1 MREHEVPTHVQA
13 EDRVLL
19 GLTFPQ
25 IVAVTA
31 LCALAYGLSR
41 YAPVGPSEV
50 RIALAVVFGLV
61 GAAMIAGRIGGRALP
76 LAAADLLRFGL
87 GPRRYAG
94 PPSEL
99 VRTEPPAP
107 VEREPGPLSLM
118 AERARRDLRR
128 LRSRKRKAGERRNGR
143 TPFRP
148 HRWFGKRHRRGGEE
162 QTLKAMTGRGKRFA
176 MLAGAALLA
185 VAAIPQAALAD
196 DHWLDEIDF
205 KAPEPVPG
213 RRLFVEGLT
222 VNGARAEVVLRAAI
236 GLQLV
241 TRVYGGADGRS
252 LRFFA
257 VASLEKGERIDY
269 DVPLWGDVPSIVFAW
284 EDVLDHAGA
293 FTLEGGEIPHPL
305 PSVEGELCDL
315 RVASLGWTPGVVK
328 GVVIAECA
336 ATVEEQVSLQMVEGG
351 AAMTALMDAEALS
364 ITGTLTVAG
373 GGAEASAAFVP
384 SSQVRF
390 TLPVPIGEEV
400 HGVAVEA
407 SLEAALRI
415 AMPPLVRLTHH
426 PERTERLTETVT
438 LFRPGASDFA
448 SETITVEHDDGTT
461 TEHTVSAYAYIPAET
476 FRRQVSFTV
485 VHPEHIRAEVTE
497 RPPLDRTRSETLS
510 LAASVGAGAPYAELV
525 VPEPEATPSP
535 GEQELVTDE
544 EAEGL
549 FGRSAWRRP

>member
-1 MREHEVPTHVQA
+1 MRAHEVPTHVQA

-50 RIALAVVFGLV
+50 RIALAVVFGLM

-99 VRTEPPAP
+99 VRSEPPP
-107 VEREPGPLSLM
+107 PPEREPGPLSLM
-118 AERARRDLRR
+118 AERARRSFSRR
-128 LRSRKRKAGERRNGR
+128 KKRKAGERRNGR

-148 HRWFGKRHRRGGEE
+148 HRWFGKRRRGGNEE
-162 QTLKAMTGRGKRFA
+162 QTLKVATGRGKRFA
-176 MLAGAALLA
+176 VLATAALLA
-185 VAAIPQAALAD
+185 AAALPQATLAD

-205 KAPEPVPG
+205 EAPEPVPG

-222 VNGARAEVVLRAAI
+222 VNGDRAEIVLRAAI

-269 DVPLWGDVPSIVFAW
+269 DVPLWGGVPSIVFAW

-305 PSVEGELCDL
+305 PSAEGELCDL

-373 GGAEASAAFVP
+373 GGAEASATFIP
-384 SSQVRF
+384 NSQARF

-407 SLEAALRI
+407 AVEAALRI

-438 LFRPGASDFA
+438 LFRPGASDHA

-461 TEHTVSAYAYIPAET
+461 TEHTVSAYVYIPAET
-476 FRRQVSFTV
+476 FNQQVSFTV
-485 VHPEHIRAEVTE
+485 VHPEHVRAEVTE
-497 RPPLDRTRSETLS
+497 REPLDRTRSESLA
-510 LAASVGAGAPYAELV
+510 LAASVGADAPYEDLAI
-525 VPEPEATPSP
+525 PEPEATPQP
-535 GEQELVTDE
+535 AEQTPLTDK

-549 FGRSAWRRP
+549 FGRAVWRRP

>member
-41 YAPVGPSEV
+41 YAPGPSEV
-50 RIALAVVFGLV
+50 RIALAVVFGLG
-61 GAAMIAGRIGGRALP
+61 GAAMIAGKIGGRALP
-76 LAAADLLRFGL
+76 LVAGDLLRFGL

-99 VRTEPPAP
+99 VRSEPPPPAQA
-107 VEREPGPLSLM
+107 EPGPVSLM
-118 AERARRDLRR
+118 AERARRSFRR
-128 LRSRKRKAGERRNGR
+128 LRGRKRRAGERRNGR

-148 HRWFGKRHRRGGEE
+148 HRWFGKRRRHGGEE
-162 QTLKAMTGRGKRFA
+162 PTLKAAWRRRRP
-176 MLAGAALLA
+176 LA
-185 VAAIPQAALAD
+185 VLAAAVLTVAAVLPQAALAD
-196 DHWLDEIDF
+196 EHWLDEIDF
-205 KAPEPVPG
+205 EAPEPVPG

-222 VNGARAEVVLRAAI
+222 VNGDRAEVVLRASI
-236 GLQLV
+236 GLQLR

-252 LRFFA
+252 LRFLA
-257 VASLEKGERIDY
+257 AASLEKGERIGY
-269 DVPLWGDVPSIVFAW
+269 DVPLWGDVPSITFAW
-284 EDVLDHAGA
+284 EDILDHAGA

-305 PSVEGELCDL
+305 PSAEGELCDL
-315 RVASLGWTPGVVK
+315 RVASLGWAPGVVE

-336 ATVEEQVSLQMVEGG
+336 ATVEERVSLQMVEGG
-351 AAMTALMDAEALS
+351 AAMTALMDAEVLS
-364 ITGTLTVAG
+364 ITGTLIVAG
-373 GGAEASAAFVP
+373 GGAEASAGFIP
-384 SSQVRF
+384 NSQARF

-400 HGVAVEA
+400 HGVTVEA

-438 LFRPGASDFA
+438 LFRPGASDYA
-448 SETITVEHDDGTT
+448 SETITVEHEDGTT
-461 TEHTVSAYAYIPAET
+461 TEHTVSAYVYIPAET
-476 FRRQVSFTV
+476 FHQQVSFTV
-485 VHPEHIRAEVTE
+485 VHPEHVRAEVTE
-497 RPPLDRTRSETLS
+497 RPPLDRARGEHLA
-510 LAASVGAGAPYAELV
+510 LAASIEAGAPYEELV
-525 VPEPEATPSP
+525 VPEPEETPPP
-535 GEQELVTDE
+535 GEQAPVTDE

-549 FGRSAWRRP
+549 FGRSARRGS

>member
-41 YAPVGPSEV
+41 YAPIGPSEV
-50 RIALAVVFGLV
+50 RVALAVVFGLL

-76 LAAADLLRFGL
+76 LVAADLLRFGL

-94 PPSEL
+94 APSEL
-99 VRTEPPAP
+99 VRSEPPAP
-107 VEREPGPLSLM
+107 VEREPGPISLM
-118 AERARRDLRR
+118 AERARRSIHRR
-128 LRSRKRKAGERRNGR
+128 KKRKPGERRNGR

-148 HRWFGKRHRRGGEE
+148 HRWFGKRRRGGGED
-162 QTLKAMTGRGKRFA
+162 QTLKAATGRGKRFA
-176 MLAGAALLA
+176 ILAAAALLA
-185 VAAIPQAALAD
+185 AAAIPQAALAD
-196 DHWLDEIDF
+196 DHWLDEIEYEP
-205 KAPEPVPG
+205 PEPVPG

-222 VNGARAEVVLRAAI
+222 VNGDRAEVVLRAAI

-257 VASLEKGERIDY
+257 VASLEKGERINY
-269 DVPLWGDVPSIVFAW
+269 DVPLWGDVPLIVFAW

-305 PSVEGELCDL
+305 PSAEGELCDI
-315 RVASLGWTPGVVK
+315 RVASLGWRPGVVE

-336 ATVEEQVSLQMVEGG
+336 ATVEERVSLQMVEGG
-351 AAMTALMDAEALS
+351 AAMTALMDAEVGS
-364 ITGTLTVAG
+364 INGTLTVAG

-384 SSQVRF
+384 NSQARF

-400 HGVAVEA
+400 HGVSVEA

-415 AMPPLVRLTHH
+415 SMPPLVRLTDH
-426 PERTERLTETVT
+426 PERTETLTETVT

-448 SETITVEHDDGTT
+448 SDTITVEHDDGTI
-461 TEHTVSAYAYIPAET
+461 TEHTVSAYVYIPAET
-476 FRRQVSFTV
+476 FHQQVSFTV
-485 VHPEHIRAEVTE
+485 VHPEHVRAEVTDRE
-497 RPPLDRTRSETLS
+497 PLNRSRSELLTLG
-510 LAASVGAGAPYAELV
+510 ASVGADAPYEELV
-525 VPEPEATPSP
+525 VPQREATPPP
-535 GEQELVTDE
+535 GEQTPLTDE

-549 FGRSAWRRP
+549 FGRAAWRRP